1 MDVPGK
7 VKSGKNPRNKTG
19 EKHFIAI
26 FIFSLKLNTQK
37 KICVAPEFKM
47 KNLNWNALKF
57 SEKNR
62 QLFAAM
68 HRNIDTSIFFIPC
81 RNFRCKMKEC
91 APC

>member
-1 MDVPGK
+1 MPGK
-7 VKSGKNPRNKTG
+7 VKSRKNPRNKTA

-57 SEKNR
+57 SEKIGSYLL
-62 QLFAAM
+62 QCIEISIQAYFSFPVV
-68 HRNIDTSIFFIPC
+68 TSGA
-81 RNFRCKMKEC
+81 K
-91 APC
+91 